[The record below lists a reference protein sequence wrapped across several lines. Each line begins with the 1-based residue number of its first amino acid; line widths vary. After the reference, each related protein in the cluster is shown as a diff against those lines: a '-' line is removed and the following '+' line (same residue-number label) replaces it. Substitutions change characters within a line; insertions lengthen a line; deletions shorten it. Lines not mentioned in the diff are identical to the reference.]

1 MLKEKIL
8 KMTFDPAT
16 IEHLGVKMYSK
27 LPNAIAELIANAY
40 DVDARNVKIFLYDKK
55 EKKIVVEDDGFG
67 MNFDE
72 INDYFLR
79 IGRNRRKEGLE
90 LSPSGKRKATGKKGL
105 GKLSF
110 FGIGNTIE
118 IETVRKNSREKITFI
133 IDWNELINITEKDYE
148 PKFTLKKCGAGLH
161 GTKIILTNIH
171 RKTVFDKVGLAIS
184 LSKLFNLFDNTF
196 KVTIS
201 RNNDSPL
208 RIDDK
213 LKYEN
218 IEKQFT
224 WTYEKMISNFETE
237 YEFKDKIRGMIISS
251 PKPLKPDLRG
261 ITLFANKRLVNSP
274 EFFGISESSHGFSYL
289 TGWLVVDFVDD
300 WKDDVISTHRQS
312 LNWDL
317 PLTTPLRS
325 YLKKLMSHLERE
337 WRAKRKE
344 ERDKDIS
351 SKTKINMKQWFNSL
365 PKDIRKAV
373 EPIIATISERSELP
387 DEEQV
392 STIRQLHDLVPE
404 YPYYHWRHLHGS
416 IHEVAEKDYKEADY
430 LRAADEAIKRY
441 IKDVQKKSGCKDKNG
456 KPRDGNDLMFNAF
469 GEKGILKFT
478 SCKTETEINLENGQ
492 QHISAG
498 AVIGFRNPVSHEV
511 KETLYPKVF
520 NDKDCLDILS
530 MISYLFGKLDK
541 TKK

>member
-1 MLKEKIL
+1 MSEEKTL

-40 DVDARNVKIFLYDKK
+40 DADAKNVKILLYDKK

-67 MNFDE
+67 MSFDD

-118 IETVRKNSREKITFI
+118 IETIRKNSNEKITFI
-133 IDWNELINITEKDYE
+133 LDWEELTSVTEKDYK
-148 PKFTLKKCGAGLH
+148 PKFTVKKSKASY
-161 GTKIILTNIH
+161 GTKITLTKIH
-171 RKTVFDKVGLAIS
+171 RKTVFDKTGLAIS

-218 IEKQFT
+218 IETQFEWKYKDLIAT
-224 WTYEKMISNFETE
+224 FETE
-237 YEFKDKIRGMIISS
+237 YEYKGKITGKIISS
-251 PKPLKPDLRG
+251 PKPIKPELRG

-289 TGWLVVDFVDD
+289 TGWLEVDFVDE

-325 YLKKLMSHLERE
+325 YLKKLMSHIERE

-344 ERDKDIS
+344 ERDKGIS
-351 SKTKINMKQWFNSL
+351 LKTKINIKNWYDSL
-365 PKDIRKAV
+365 PKDIRTKV
-373 EPIIATISERSELP
+373 EPIISAIAEKSELP
-387 DEEQV
+387 DDEQI
-392 STIRQLHDLVPE
+392 STIRQLHELVPE
-404 YPYYHWRHLHGS
+404 YPYYHWRHLHSS
-416 IHEVAEKDYKEADY
+416 IQEVSEKDYKEADY
-430 LRAADEAIKRY
+430 LRAADEAIKKY
-441 IKDVQKKSGCKDKNG
+441 IKNVQKKSGIKDKDG
-456 KPRDGNDLMFNAF
+456 KLKDGTDLMFNAF
-469 GEKGILKFT
+469 GDKGKLNFT
-478 SCKTETEINLENGQ
+478 SCKTETEINLETVKN
-492 QHISAG
+492 I
-498 AVIGFRNPVSHEV
+498 FRQEQWLVSE
-511 KETLYPKVF
+511 
-520 NDKDCLDILS
+520 ILFLMKS
-530 MISYLFGKLDK
+530 KKHYILKSLMIK
-541 TKK
+541 TVWIY